1 MADVYGGPGN
11 DNLIGTTYMGVD
23 LSDNIY
29 GYGGND
35 TITGGGGSDRIYGG
49 DGDDIIFASYS
60 VMDVNYGG
68 SDVISGEGG
77 NDTIVLGPGFN
88 SVSGGDGDDIF
99 VSYGVGNGNF
109 SGGTGTDVIVLQNYN
124 GWDGGH
130 PSESLLQIGTISD
143 VELIQSQSTL
153 PSYIVL
159 SGGTVDFSGSTI
171 IDFDGIRGDETAAD
185 TIYATRFYN
194 SATSTYSG
202 AIVDG
207 LGGDDTIYGSIL
219 GDTLRGGNGADIL
232 DGGAGGDV
240 LRGDAGDDVLFGG
253 AGNDS
258 LYGGAGADWF
268 WFEVGQGIDTIY
280 DWADGVDKIVVG
292 SSATIVNLYNSG
304 GSALLEFDDGTA
316 NYTYALLS
324 GVSPT
329 AIDGSDL
336 LFA

>member
-1 MADVYGGPGN
+1 MADVYGTPLG
-11 DNLIGTTYMGVD
+11 DFLIGTTYMGVD

-35 TITGGGGSDRIYGG
+35 TIVGGGGSDQIYGG
-49 DGDDIIFASYS
+49 EGDDTIYASYPE
-60 VMDVNYGG
+60 MDVSAGGVDVVYG
-68 SDVISGEGG
+68 EAG
-77 NDTIVLGPGFN
+77 NDTIYLGPGFN
-88 SVSGGDGDDIF
+88 SVFGGADNDIF
-99 VSYGVGNGNF
+99 VSYGVGNGNYDGG
-109 SGGTGTDVIVLQNYN
+109 SGNDAIVLLNYN

-130 PSESLLQIGTISD
+130 PSESLLQIGTITD

-159 SGGTVDFSGSTI
+159 TGGTVDFTHSTI
-171 IDFDGIRGDETAAD
+171 IDFDGIRGDDTLGD
-185 TIYATRFYN
+185 TIYASRFYN
-194 SATSTYSG
+194 SATNTFSG

-207 LGGDDTIYGSIL
+207 QGGDDTIFGSIL
-219 GDTLRGGNGADIL
+219 GDTLRGGTGNDIL
-232 DGGAGGDV
+232 
-240 LRGDAGDDVLFGG
+240 LGG

-258 LYGGAGADWF
+258 LYGGTGADWF

-280 DWADGVDKIVVG
+280 DWADGIDKIVVG
-292 SSATIVNLYNSG
+292 SSVTLVNLYNSG
-304 GSALLEFDDGTA
+304 GSALLQFDDGSA
-316 NYTYALLS
+316 HYTYALLN